1 MTALLEVADLNVTF
15 DTGDVRV
22 SAVRGTS
29 YRIDPGEVVA
39 IVGESGSGKTTAA
52 MAVVGLL
59 PEHTD
64 VFLLAHKIGLWAY
77 AAVALSFA
85 IALVKGPHLLANPLR
100 LAFFVYGCLF
110 FSPIYVFT
118 DSGSAIAGFALAHG
132 LQYVV
137 FMIVVSGNTARP
149 VASDWPIT
157 ARSVAGHS
165 PPPLSVEPERRR
177 GAPGADQSCLGSMP

>member
-22 SAVRGTS
+22 TAVRGTS

-64 VFLLAHKIGLWAY
+64 V
-77 AAVALSFA
+77 
-85 IALVKGPHLLANPLR
+85 
-100 LAFFVYGCLF
+100 
-110 FSPIYVFT
+110 
-118 DSGSAIAGFALAHG
+118 SGSVRLHGEELLGSAPTKRCRGFA
-132 LQYVV
+132 
-137 FMIVVSGNTARP
+137 
-149 VASDWPIT
+149 AS
-157 ARSVAGHS
+157 RSA
-165 PPPLSVEPERRR
+165 PCFKTRCRR
-177 GAPGADQSCLGSMP
+177 